1 MRADLAAAEAADHIA
16 LMGSQDPGAVSVPGV
31 RQQVGAPGVAVLTC
45 TTLTIPAPPSVN
57 KLFKSLMPR
66 GGKPGGRAKTTEY
79 KSWLKEAGWMV
90 REQLA
95 CVGCD
100 AVPGRVV
107 ITISVE
113 RESLLA
119 DIDNRCKAILDLLV
133 EAKVIEDDRWVVGLA
148 ASWAPRGNAR
158 VPRARIAI
166 MPAVAHTL
174 DFHPSADGAT
184 GGWFINAP
192 QDDGEV

>member
-1 MRADLAAAEAADHIA
+1 MSRPCPIAEAADYAA
-16 LMGSQDPGAVSVPGV
+16 LHQDPGAASAPGV
-31 RQQVGAPGVAVLTC
+31 RQRAGASAPVC

-66 GGKPGGRAKTTEY
+66 GGKPGGRAKTKDY
-79 KSWLKEAGWMV
+79 KNWLAEAGWMV
-90 REQLA
+90 REQMA
-95 CVGCD
+95 D
-100 AVPGRVV
+100 PVPGRVIV
-107 ITISVE
+107 TISVE

-133 EAKVIEDDRWVVGLA
+133 ACKVIEDDRWVVGLA

-184 GGWFINAP
+184 GGWFISAP
-192 QDDGEV
+192 EDDGEV

>member
-1 MRADLAAAEAADHIA
+1 MRPCPLAEAADHIA
-16 LMGSQDPGAVSVPGV
+16 LMGTQDPGAVSVPGV
-31 RQQVGAPGVAVLTC
+31 RQQVGASGVAVPTC

-79 KSWLKEAGWMV
+79 KSWLAEAGWMV
-90 REQLA
+90 REQMA
-95 CVGCD
+95 D
-100 AVPGRVV
+100 RVPGRIIV
-107 ITISVE
+107 TISVE
-113 RESLLA
+113 RESLSA

-133 EAKVIEDDRWVVGLA
+133 ATKIIDDDKWVVGLA

-174 DFHPSADGAT
+174 NFHPSPDGAT
-184 GGWFINAP
+184 GGWFLDAP
-192 QDDGEV
+192 MNDGEV